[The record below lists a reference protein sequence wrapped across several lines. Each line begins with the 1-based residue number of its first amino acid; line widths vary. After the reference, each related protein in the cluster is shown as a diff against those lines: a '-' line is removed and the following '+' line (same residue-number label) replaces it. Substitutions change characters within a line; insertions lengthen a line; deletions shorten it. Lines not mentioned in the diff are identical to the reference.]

1 VRARRWWAWPLVPLY
16 WAGLRVKDGLRRVG
30 VLRVRRLGWPV
41 VSVGSLS
48 AGGAGKTPVVMA
60 LAELLTARG
69 WRVDV
74 LSRGYGRES
83 GEQPHDNLAAR
94 GDHGAPGVERVDLRV
109 ADAAGRFGD
118 EPVLIARRTGVPVWV
133 GADRYAAGALAEGFG
148 GREGEA
154 DSSAALRNDKG
165 GVGDGVREADSFA
178 ALRNDKPGLRDDE
191 LRCVHLLDDGFQHR
205 ELARAVDVLL
215 VTTED
220 LEDALLPA
228 GNLREGLW
236 ALRRADVVVVREEE
250 RERVEPILKGGRLL
264 IRNDALIWTVRRHL
278 RIAAT
283 ADAGRAQGVRW
294 LAFCAIARPDGF
306 RAMLVEAGYGL
317 VETICFADH
326 HPYRMEDIERLM
338 ESAKRLGA
346 TGFVA
351 TEKDQVKLS
360 VEMLQRLEAIGPVEF
375 ARLEVTFLEEERVV
389 RELEARI
396 G

>member
-133 GADRYAAGALAEGFG
+133 GADRFAAGGLAEGFG
-148 GREGEA
+148 GRE
-154 DSSAALRNDKG
+154 
-165 GVGDGVREADSFA
+165 READSFA
-178 ALRNDKPGLRDDE
+178 ALRNDKPERRKDKRGRRDDE

-205 ELARAVDVLL
+205 QLARAVDVVL
-215 VTTED
+215 VTAED
-220 LEDALLPA
+220 LEDVLLPA

-264 IRNDALIWTVRRHL
+264 IRNDALIWTVSRRL

-283 ADAGRAQGVRW
+283 ADAGVPGVRW

-326 HPYRMEDIERLM
+326 HAYVMEDIERLM

-346 TGFVA
+346 TGLVA
-351 TEKDQVKLS
+351 TEKDQVKLTG
-360 VEMLQRLEAIGPVEF
+360 EMLQRLESIGPVEF
-375 ARLEVTFLEEERVV
+375 ARLEVTFLEEECVV